1 MKKVLSIV
9 IALAMIVGT
18 VSALGIFAHAEDAA
32 SASITAA
39 DLTANDYNNATATD
53 TAEGI
58 KLQGTNVKYTYS
70 QKIPVN
76 TEGFEMVLDAD
87 AFPADGWMVIGLS
100 DTLPIQ
106 GWGAHQTNA
115 IVMVVRVDTTDGWTA
130 LSGLSYGGESNYP
143 VHSLQTTMPF
153 TLTAGQEV
161 AIEAKVVGET
171 YEIYFNGTKVATHS
185 FAADAFAWLDD
196 ALAEG
201 AMLSWSFYSAS
212 NGDYDVTVKS
222 INGKKG
228 GMIGADQ
235 FTANAEHNNSTATNT
250 EEGVRLQ
257 GNRVRHTFSQKIP
270 VNTEGFKMV
279 MDADAFP
286 ADGWMIVSLSDTAP
300 IIGWG
305 AHQTNAIVMVVR
317 VDTTDGWTAL
327 SGLSYGGESNYPVH
341 SLQSTMPF
349 TLTAGQEV
357 AIEVK
362 VVDETYEVYYNNT
375 LVATHSFAADAFAWL
390 DDALAEGAMLS
401 WAFYSASGA
410 ADANYDVTVK
420 SINGVACG
428 GVADDN
434 TGDDNTGDD
443 DTGDDNTGDD
453 NTGDDNTGDDNTGDD
468 NTGDDNT
475 GDDNTGDEATGLFA
489 PSTSADAAGQTVVE
503 NDDGTATLTGTAVRV
518 IYNEKIDI
526 NKDGFKFEFSADM
539 PDSAFLMVSLTK
551 AGAIRQWQN
560 FSGDDARSGIINI
573 FKNTTADGWSIQSS
587 LSYDQAPGWA
597 VHSTKPIVGD
607 HDLTEKHTFEIRYE
621 DKKYVLYMDGKA
633 LTIGTREVL
642 AAHKAD
648 PSLDPEVGGNFGWLP
663 GEFAEGAVL
672 SIAMYDNANSGEEME
687 LNIDYI
693 GAATGAADDNNN
705 DDNKAPD
712 TGDNNAVSAIALTA
726 VVCAIVAGGVV
737 VFRRKRSTQH

>member
-100 DTLPIQ
+100 DTMPIQ

-161 AIEAKVVGET
+161 AIEVKVVDET
-171 YEIYFNGTKVATHS
+171 YEIYFNGTK
-185 FAADAFAWLDD
+185 
-196 ALAEG
+196 
-201 AMLSWSFYSAS
+201 
-212 NGDYDVTVKS
+212 
-222 INGKKG
+222 
-228 GMIGADQ
+228 
-235 FTANAEHNNSTATNT
+235 
-250 EEGVRLQ
+250 
-257 GNRVRHTFSQKIP
+257 
-270 VNTEGFKMV
+270 
-279 MDADAFP
+279 
-286 ADGWMIVSLSDTAP
+286 
-300 IIGWG
+300 
-305 AHQTNAIVMVVR
+305 
-317 VDTTDGWTAL
+317 
-327 SGLSYGGESNYPVH
+327 
-341 SLQSTMPF
+341 
-349 TLTAGQEV
+349 
-357 AIEVK
+357 
-362 VVDETYEVYYNNT
+362 
-375 LVATHSFAADAFAWL
+375 VATHSFAADAFAWL

-428 GVADDN
+428 GVA
-434 TGDDNTGDD
+434 
-443 DTGDDNTGDD
+443 DDNTGDD

-693 GAATGAADDNNN
+693 GAATGAADDNN
-705 DDNKAPD
+705 
-712 TGDNNAVSAIALTA
+712 AVSAIALTA

-737 VFRRKRSTQH
+737 IFRRKRSTQH